1 MGLRMYEALK
11 EILIGDLHLA
21 DANVAPEASA
31 EEAGLDS
38 LAMVELA
45 MVLNKRLGIEITD
58 DELVSAATLGEIAA
72 LMDTRVT
79 GEDHEGREH

>member
-1 MGLRMYEALK
+1 MGPRMYEALK

-21 DANVAPEASA
+21 DASIAPEASA

-45 MVLNKRLGIEITD
+45 MVVNKRLGIQITD

-72 LMDTRVT
+72 LM
-79 GEDHEGREH
+79 EQHSQGRS